1 MTRCSREGGR
11 DLSPIR
17 GQSRWLQCKTKASGQ
32 LVSPFNAC
40 HKHEQ
45 FKEAKEQEASSRSKR
60 RFMFPP
66 ILHAVVPQTDERHNE
81 KMTTTTNNEVQTAH
95 VQDGKGCRAV
105 EKLCQGEQTKV
116 SNGVVWKQVCE
127 VTRVAL

>member
-1 MTRCSREGGR
+1 
-11 DLSPIR
+11 
-17 GQSRWLQCKTKASGQ
+17 
-32 LVSPFNAC
+32 
-40 HKHEQ
+40 
-45 FKEAKEQEASSRSKR
+45 
-60 RFMFPP
+60 MFPP

-81 KMTTTTNNEVQTAH
+81 KMTTTTKDEIRTAH
-95 VQDGKGCRAV
+95 VQDGKGCRVV